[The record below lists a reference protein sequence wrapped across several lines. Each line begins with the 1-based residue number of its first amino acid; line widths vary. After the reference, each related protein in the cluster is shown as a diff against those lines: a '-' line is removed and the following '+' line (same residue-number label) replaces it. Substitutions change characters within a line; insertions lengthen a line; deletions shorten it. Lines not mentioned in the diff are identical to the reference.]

1 MAGILEV
8 DHETLAML
16 IDVSYD
22 TKTPLCCIGTT
33 GIGKSQLVRE
43 KAIQKAKQLNRE
55 FVDWNKASKEKKLE
69 ILDTPPKYFLLID
82 KRLSEFDP
90 SDLRGIPNLENK
102 NYSDWKAPL
111 WLYAIC
117 RKGIAGFLFFDEMNL
132 APPSIQSAAYQ
143 LINDRELDEM
153 PLSSEIGII
162 TAGNRIEDKANVYDM
177 AKPLQ
182 NRFIHCD
189 LAPPHIDDWTLW
201 AMKHNVDA
209 RIMAFLKFK
218 PSYLFKFV
226 PDSKD
231 RAFGTPRSWGE
242 FCDRLIKDKPSS
254 NENER
259 RLIKK
264 LVSTAVGNGT
274 AIEFT
279 AFLKLQDKINLN
291 EIISKPELAKTIVEK
306 DLLYSLLSLVAEW
319 YRKNYKKPDLEK
331 VLKIATNVDAEF
343 GILMMKFVKEC
354 HPNSFERNAPK
365 CDLWK
370 KMAKDWGKYIL
381 G

>member
-1 MAGILEV
+1 MAILEV
-8 DHETLAML
+8 DHKTLEIL
-16 IDVSYD
+16 IDESYD

-33 GIGKSQLVRE
+33 GIGKSQLVRM
-43 KAIQKAKQLNRE
+43 KAIMKAKVMGRE
-55 FVDWNKASKEKKLE
+55 FVDWNKASKEEKLK
-69 ILDTPPKYFLLID
+69 ILEDPSKYFLLID

-102 NYSDWKAPL
+102 EYSEWKAPL

-117 RKGIAGFLFFDEMNL
+117 REGVAGFLFFDEMNL

-153 PLSSEIGII
+153 PLAKDIGII

-189 LAPPHIDDWTLW
+189 LSPPHIDDWTNW
-201 AMKHNVDA
+201 AIKNEVDA
-209 RIMAFLKFK
+209 RIISFLKFK
-218 PSYLFKFV
+218 PSLLMKFN

-231 RAFGTPRSWGE
+231 RAFPTPRSWGE
-242 FCDRLIKDKPSS
+242 FCNRLIKDKPSD
-254 NENER
+254 NDAQR
-259 RLIKK
+259 RIIKM

-274 AIEFT
+274 AVEFT
-279 AFLKLQDKINLN
+279 AWLKLRDKINLN
-291 EIISKPELAKTIVEK
+291 DIIDKPELAKSVE
-306 DLLYSLLSLVAEW
+306 DLDLKYSLLSLIAEW
-319 YRKNYKKPDLEK
+319 YNKNYKKADLEK
-331 VLKIATNVDAEF
+331 VLKIAVNIDAEF
-343 GILMMKFVKEC
+343 GILMMKFVKEY

-365 CDLWK
+365 CKLWRDK
-370 KMAKDWGKYIL
+370 AKEWSKYIL
-381 G
+381 